1 MGEFDER
8 KALRKIWLA
17 LAALAAAGAV
27 GFLFRGTWAAA
38 SFLAG
43 AGISALSFWMLERT
57 TKDLSRAAAGEEVR
71 APAAMTHVLRYAL
84 VFGLTYVM
92 LVAYGVDRTAFVCGL
107 LTSVTAAFVEAL
119 IESFY
124 A

>member
-8 KALRKIWLA
+8 RTLRKIWLA
-17 LAALAAAGAV
+17 LAGLAAAGAA
-27 GFLFRGTWAAA
+27 GFLFRGAWAAV

-43 AGISALSFWMLERT
+43 TAISALSFWLLDRAT
-57 TKDLSRAAAGEEVR
+57 RDLTRAAAG
-71 APAAMTHVLRYAL
+71 ADLKPPAAMTHVVRYGL

-92 LVAYGVDRTAFVCGL
+92 LVVYGVDRTAFVCGL
-107 LTSVTAAFVEAL
+107 LTSVTAAFLDAL
-119 IESFY
+119 FESFY